1 MSQLNL
7 HWRQCGA
14 DWYPD
19 WSEFE
24 SPPQPPQLP
33 DWACEPKWVFE
44 FQDFIKGP
52 LGYYAWKLATET
64 DPTPQTPVANVLLG
78 LQQMVQGLRD
88 AWGLAGTRRL
98 KLPREV
104 LEWTA
109 ECELRSPRLAAV
121 TTSASTQIP
130 PPPQSTVTEDATIE
144 AETSP
149 APTTCDAST
158 DAPPSPPVLP
168 YAEVATQIMPL
179 TAPETSVL
187 TTNNRGALGAGKID
201 IDPRKT
207 QRPVTGH
214 TAPSIPLAAQPM
226 PGLPNWKGALPRTV
240 NELLGKKW
248 GQHGGAEVGQV
259 LHVPDSE
266 SDSKVEKAIQAGPA
280 PTLESG
286 KLKSQPAQPKPV
298 CDCDVL
304 SLGKFA
310 NKAQQTAAI
319 FGALPRPPPL
329 PVQAAPGSQVPQ
341 PPEATPAIQPSQR
354 LATPKPALT
363 KPPPFGASLGPPR
376 VSKGKWMDQQ
386 CAVVSELC
394 ETVSVEMRMLNAE
407 HVWATEERD
416 RAEKA
421 LILLSEE
428 SDKAE
433 KALVL
438 LSKVEAL
445 LKGKEATTNVA
456 TQTEKPVTSDTSTD
470 SPVIRTLRSPSPA
483 PPPPFWTVDGRA
495 EESFEEKRLRDYGY
509 TWYR

>member
-1 MSQLNL
+1 MSQSNL

-19 WSEFE
+19 GSEFE
-24 SPPQPPQLP
+24 SPPQPLQLP

-64 DPTPQTPVANVLLG
+64 DPTPHTPVANVLLG

-130 PPPQSTVTEDATIE
+130 PPPRPTVTRGATTE

-149 APTTCDAST
+149 AP
-158 DAPPSPPVLP
+158 
-168 YAEVATQIMPL
+168 L
-179 TAPETSVL
+179 TAPATSVL
-187 TTNNRGALGAGKID
+187 TTSDRGVLGAGKIH
-201 IDPRKT
+201 IDLR
-207 QRPVTGH
+207 
-214 TAPSIPLAAQPM
+214 
-226 PGLPNWKGALPRTV
+226 
-240 NELLGKKW
+240 KKW
-248 GQHGGAEVGQV
+248 GPEGGAEVG
-259 LHVPDSE
+259 HVPDSE
-266 SDSKVEKAIQAGPA
+266 SDSEVEKATQAGPA
-280 PTLESG
+280 PTLQSS
-286 KLKSQPAQPKPV
+286 KLESQPAQPKPV

-319 FGALPRPPPL
+319 SV

-341 PPEATPAIQPSQR
+341 LPEAAPAIQSPQP

-363 KPPPFGASLGPPR
+363 QPPPFGTSLGPPR
-376 VSKGKWMDQQ
+376 VSMGEWMDQQ

-394 ETVSVEMRMLNAE
+394 EAVSAGMRMLNAE
-407 HVWATEERD
+407 RVWTTEERD

-421 LILLSEE
+421 LILMSEE
-428 SDKAE
+428 SDKAG
-433 KALVL
+433 KALML
-438 LSKVEAL
+438 LSKVEDF
-445 LKGKEATTNVA
+445 LKGKEPTSTNVA
-456 TQTEKPVTSDTSTD
+456 TQTEEPAA
-470 SPVIRTLRSPSPA
+470 PA
-483 PPPPFWTVDGRA
+483 PAPIPAWQLMRTRVV
-495 EESFEEKRLRDYGY
+495 Y
-509 TWYR
+509 